1 MGRAFDGAGPAPY
14 LHVMLSV
21 SQAVEIA
28 ASAVEAARRAG
39 ADAADASMSADQ
51 STGIGVRLGQIEDID
66 RSEGESL
73 SLRVF
78 VGRRMASVS
87 SSRMADTDLTRLAER
102 VVAMA
107 CAAPED
113 PWAGLAPDARLLH
126 GNAPDLDLHDG
137 HDVTPDRLR
146 DMAMAIEDAARGVAG
161 VTNSEGAG
169 ASAREAVSALATS
182 HGFAAGYR
190 TTNYSA
196 SASVI
201 AGTGER
207 MQNGHA
213 GHSARYLDQ
222 LDATIELGRRA
233 AARAIERLDP
243 VKVQSGPMPILF
255 DPRVSGSLVNH
266 FAAAISGPAVARG
279 TSFLKDRLGKPVFA
293 AGVSVHDDPHRPRGL
308 RSRPFDGEG
317 LPMSPAAL
325 IDNGVLQTWL
335 LDSATA
341 RQLGLEPTGHG
352 ARGGGVSTS
361 NLYLAA
367 GTIPPQ
373 TLLGEV
379 TRGLYVTEL
388 IGQGVNGVT
397 GDYSRGVAG
406 FLIEDGEL
414 TRPVAGVTIAGNLS
428 DMFAALTPAS
438 DLSFRY
444 GVNAPTVRVDGMTV
458 AGD

>member
-1 MGRAFDGAGPAPY
+1 
-14 LHVMLSV
+14 MLNV

-28 ASAVEAARRAG
+28 ARAVEAARRAG
-39 ADAADASMSADQ
+39 ADAADAGVTADQ
-51 STGIGVRLGQIEDID
+51 STGVGVRLGHIEDID

-73 SLRVF
+73 SLRAF
-78 VGRRMASVS
+78 VGRRVASVS
-87 SSRMADTDLTRLAER
+87 SSRMGAEDLDRLAER

-107 CAAPED
+107 RAAPED
-113 PWAGLAPDARLLH
+113 PWAGLAPEQRLLS

-137 HDVTPDRLR
+137 RHVEPDVLR
-146 DMAMAIEDAARGVAG
+146 DMALAIEDAARAVAG

-196 SASVI
+196 SAAVI

-213 GHSARYLDQ
+213 SHSARYLQQ
-222 LDATIELGRRA
+222 LDPAGEIGQRA
-233 AARAIERLDP
+233 AMRAVERLDP
-243 VKVQSGPMPILF
+243 VKVPSGPMTIVF
-255 DPRVSGSLVNH
+255 DPRVSASLVNH

-279 TSFLKDRLGKPVFA
+279 TSFLKDRLGKRVFGNA
-293 AGVSVHDDPHRPRGL
+293 VAIHDDPHRPRGL

-317 LPMSPAAL
+317 LPMSPVAL
-325 IDNGVLQTWL
+325 IEHGVLQTWL

-341 RQLGLEPTGHG
+341 RQLALEPTGHG

-367 GTIPPQ
+367 GATPRE

-397 GDYSRGVAG
+397 GDYSRGAAG
-406 FLIEDGEL
+406 FLIENGECI
-414 TRPVAGVTIAGNLS
+414 RPVAGVTIAGNLIN
-428 DMFAALTPAS
+428 MFAALTPAS
-438 DLSFRY
+438 DLTFRY